1 MTSTRGCSQT
11 DPIVGGRFAAA
22 AAAAVVGSRT
32 MASLSSSD
40 EDRKL
45 DRKSDSCWQPTVSS
59 KSWKGIELLLFW
71 YCRSTKQARANG

>member
-40 EDRKL
+40 EE
-45 DRKSDSCWQPTVSS
+45 S
-59 KSWKGIELLLFW
+59 KVRPEI
-71 YCRSTKQARANG
+71 